1 MSFNYIS
8 TYNLFSPLRFSIT
21 RNQSALSRATTE
33 ATTGRFADVGL
44 ELGHATGLD
53 LGMRAEF
60 DFADQIVDTNGL
72 ASGRLEVIQ
81 DRITKLGTTAQD
93 FLKSLITVR
102 NTGVVGAQSILP
114 TAAAGL
120 QDLIGSLNVSYNGS
134 FVFAGLNTQTA
145 PLTNYAPGS
154 TSKIA
159 ADAAFATF
167 FGFSQASPAVSG
179 ITAAQMQ
186 TFLNTTFDAE
196 FVSNLP
202 PPPALPGPWNTK
214 WS

>member
-1 MSFNYIS
+1 MSSNYIS

-21 RNQSALSRATTE
+21 SNQSALSRATTE

-53 LGMRAEF
+53 VGMRAEF

-72 ASGRLEVIQ
+72 AAGRLEVIQ

-114 TAAAGL
+114 SAAADL
-120 QDLIGSLNVSYNGS
+120 QDVMVSLNVSYNSS

-145 PLTNYAPGS
+145 PLTNYAAGS

-159 ADAAFATF
+159 ADAAFAAF
-167 FGFSQASPAVSG
+167 FGFPQTSAAVSG
-179 ITAAQMQ
+179 ITPALMQ
-186 TFLNTTFDAE
+186 TFLNTSLDAE
-196 FVSNLP
+196 FTN
-202 PPPALPGPWNTK
+202 PGGWAN
-214 WS
+214 WSSATD